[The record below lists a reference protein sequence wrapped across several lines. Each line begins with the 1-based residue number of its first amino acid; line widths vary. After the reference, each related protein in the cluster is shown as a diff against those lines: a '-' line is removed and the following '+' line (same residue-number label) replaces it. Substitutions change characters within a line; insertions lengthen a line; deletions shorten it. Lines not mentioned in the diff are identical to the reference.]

1 MEKIIFEDLPS
12 TETPLNA
19 ENLNQ
24 IQINMENAI
33 NELNEN
39 LENLENKITETNNK
53 FNYSTEEQII
63 GKWTD
68 NSTLYQQTI
77 SGNTPSETNNWVDV
91 VEVGTGLK
99 IKELTG
105 IMRDYMPIPIYA
117 SNEYFLALQY
127 KNGYIQIYSSGFV
140 NMPFELTIKYTKITD

>member
-12 TETPLNA
+12 TKTPLNA
-19 ENLNQ
+19 EILNQ

-33 NELNEN
+33 NELNKN
-39 LENLENKITETNNK
+39 LDNK